1 MCIFRIAH
9 HQIKSLWTG
18 RLQFKLYHHIEKDND
33 SAEDSDAWVMGD
45 AVTNRPCLVVTYTR
59 P

>member
-1 MCIFRIAH
+1 MNRSA
-9 HQIKSLWTG
+9 QDR
-18 RLQFKLYHHIEKDND
+18 RLQFKIYHHIEKDND